1 MVIGVTSQSLNKIK
15 YKGEIKMARYTYR
28 HIDNGDVH
36 VTICY
41 STYAGKMISG
51 KAYCAPGD
59 TFDPEIGE
67 RVARARLDKKVQKIR
82 IRNHTEKIQG
92 LKMIISECEK
102 MIGVEEERLRK
113 DAALFIECENIL
125 RKY

>member
-1 MVIGVTSQSLNKIK
+1 
-15 YKGEIKMARYTYR
+15 MARYTYR
-28 HIDNGDVH
+28 HIDNGNVH

-41 STYAGKMISG
+41 STYAGEMISG
-51 KAYCAPGD
+51 KAYCAPED

-82 IRNHTEKIQG
+82 VRNHKKKIENAQI
-92 LKMIISECEK
+92 MIQALQDI
-102 MIGVEEERLRK
+102 IGVEENRLRK
-113 DAALFIECENIL
+113 DAALLAECENIL

>member
-1 MVIGVTSQSLNKIK
+1 
-15 YKGEIKMARYTYR
+15 MARYTYR

-82 IRNHTEKIQG
+82 IRNHTEKIQR